1 MRILLL
7 CGKMDSGGAET
18 HVAALAVELLRRGH
32 SVYLAS
38 TGGRE
43 ADRLAR
49 TGVKHILLPL
59 DQKSPCSLLLCRQ
72 ILIDIVRKYRFDVL
86 HAHTRIAA
94 FVGEGVSRACG
105 VPLVVTAHAR
115 FSMSGFRGA
124 LSRWG
129 DKTVA
134 VSYDLKA
141 HIIENCRANEK
152 NITVIPNGIDTQKFS
167 SMCNKCGGKMRI
179 GFLSRLDSDC
189 SAAAYSLCKIAPVLL
204 RKYSNIEIVIGGG
217 GCELV
222 RIKAFARKVNLTL
235 GRTGIRVVGNVCD
248 VPYFLTNCDI
258 FVGVSRAALEAMSCA
273 VPTVLAGN
281 EGFGGVVMGE
291 NAQNFARQ
299 NFCCR
304 GYGKISERRLNAS
317 LCRLIEMTDGERK
330 ALGCDLREYVIKNNS
345 VTQMAERT
353 ECVYEA
359 ASKGAASKGAG
370 QVLLCGYYGYGNM
383 GEDILLRQSIGRA
396 RKEYPNCRI
405 CALTANG
412 RADGEM
418 FGVRCVN
425 RKNPMCIMREI
436 RRSRAVVLGGGTL
449 LQNKTS
455 RRSLWYYL
463 FIAFFAIRHGK
474 FVLLWGNGLGE
485 IYGRAERRAV
495 ARLLGSCEHVGLRDG
510 YSLCFAKKLCTLYGK
525 GCENITFERDMA
537 FGIFRAEPHRG
548 EALLT
553 SLGVDTNR
561 RIAVVAFRGTE
572 SRECI
577 KKLSHMLREEIRRG
591 TFIIYIVMYP
601 REDMALCRSAQ
612 RIFGGV
618 IAYPMSA
625 DDIQAL
631 MSASDIVYGMRYH
644 ALVLAVNA
652 KTPYVGVGSQKKIRY
667 FDGG

>member
-32 SVYLAS
+32 AVYLAS
-38 TGGRE
+38 AGGRE
-43 ADRLAR
+43 ADRLIHI
-49 TGVKHILLPL
+49 GVKHIHLPL
-59 DQKSPCSLLLCRQ
+59 DRKSPHSLLLCRQ
-72 ILIDIVRKYRFDVL
+72 ILFDIVRKYKFDVI

-94 FVGEGVSRACG
+94 FVGESVSRACSA
-105 VPLVVTAHAR
+105 PLVVTAHAR
-115 FSMSGFRGA
+115 FSMGGFRGA

-129 DKTVA
+129 NKTVT
-134 VSYDLKA
+134 VSNDLKA
-141 HIIENCRANEK
+141 HIIENCSVNEK
-152 NITVIPNGIDTQKFS
+152 NITVIPNGIDTQKFLP
-167 SMCNKCGGKMRI
+167 MCNKNSEKIRI

-189 SAAAYSLCKIAPVLL
+189 SAAAYSLCKTAPVLL

-217 GCELV
+217 GGELV
-222 RIKAFARKVNLTL
+222 RIKAFARKVNLTV
-235 GRTGIRVVGNVCD
+235 GRTLIKVVGNVGN
-248 VPYFLTNCDI
+248 VPPFLANCDI

-273 VPTVLAGN
+273 IPTVLAGN
-281 EGFGGVVMGE
+281 EGFGGVVTGE
-291 NAQNFARQ
+291 NAHGFARQ

-304 GYGKISERRLNAS
+304 GYGKISERRLNVS
-317 LCRLIEMTDGERK
+317 LCRLLEITDGERK
-330 ALGCDLREYVIKNNS
+330 ALGGALREYVIKNSS
-345 VTQMAERT
+345 VRQMADRT
-353 ECVYEA
+353 ERVYEA
-359 ASKGAASKGAG
+359 ASKGAR

-383 GEDILLRQSIGRA
+383 GDDILLRQSIRRA
-396 RKEYPNCRI
+396 RKEYTNYRI

-412 RADGEM
+412 KADSEM

-425 RKNPMCIMREI
+425 RKNPMCIIREI
-436 RRSRAVVLGGGTL
+436 RRSSSVVLGGGTL

-463 FIAFFAIRHGK
+463 FIAFFTISRGK
-474 FVLLWGNGLGE
+474 SVLLWGNGLGE
-485 IYGRAERRAV
+485 IYGRTARRAV

-510 YSLCFAKKLCTLYGK
+510 YSLCFAKKLCSLYGK

-537 FGIFRAEPHRG
+537 FGKFQAEPHRG

-553 SLGVDTNR
+553 SLGADKGR
-561 RIAVVAFRGTE
+561 RIAVAAFRGTE

-577 KKLSHMLREEIRRG
+577 KKLSHMLREEIRQG
-591 TFIIYIVMYP
+591 AFIIYIVMYP
-601 REDMALCRSAQ
+601 REDMSLCRSAQ
-612 RIFGGV
+612 RILGGA
-618 IAYPMSA
+618 IAYPMTS

-652 KTPYVGVGSQKKIRY
+652 KTPHVGVGSQKKIRY
-667 FDGG
+667 FDEV